1 MKKSV
6 FDFNPILRNSVVLYI
21 FLFMAV
27 VQMFFF
33 LNTRDFQ
40 SLVVLII
47 LGVVISF
54 FNKNMI
60 IVLCLSL
67 VLTNIIKYGIKG
79 VRVSEGFQDSDE
91 VDKKDEKDEVDETNE
106 ELIKNSFENLDKPK
120 PKKAVIKKKNE
131 VKKSNDLETND
142 DISKLEKDKNQLVQL
157 KSEFPEFKEIQTE
170 IIQGIDKITP
180 LLKKAESYMQKYE
193 NFKNSKDGFIKDV
206 LKKDKK

>member
-1 MKKSV
+1 MKKSI
-6 FDFNPILRNSVVLYI
+6 FDFNPILSNSIVLYI

-40 SLVVLII
+40 SLIIFII
-47 LGVVISF
+47 LGLVISY

-60 IVLCLSL
+60 IILCLSL
-67 VLTNIIKYGIKG
+67 VVTNIIKYGIKG
-79 VRVSEGFQDSDE
+79 VRISEGFQDS
-91 VDKKDEKDEVDETNE
+91 E
-106 ELIKNSFENLDKPK
+106 ELNKEDKEIADSSVKNLDKPK
-120 PKKAVIKKKNE
+120 SKKAIIKKKDQ

-142 DISKLEKDKNQLVQL
+142 DITKLEKDKNQLVEL

-170 IIQGIDKITP
+170 IIQGIDKISP

-193 NFKNSKDGFIKDV
+193 NFKNSKESFIDDV
-206 LKKDKK
+206 LKKDNK

>member
-1 MKKSV
+1 MKKSI
-6 FDFNPILRNSVVLYI
+6 FDFNPILSNSIVLYI

-40 SLVVLII
+40 SLIIFII
-47 LGVVISF
+47 LGLVISY

-60 IVLCLSL
+60 IILCLSL
-67 VLTNIIKYGIKG
+67 VVTNIIKYGVKG
-79 VRVSEGFQDSDE
+79 VRISEGFKDSEDLSDE
-91 VDKKDEKDEVDETNE
+91 DTEIAD
-106 ELIKNSFENLDKPK
+106 NSVKNLDKPK
-120 PKKAVIKKKNE
+120 SKKAVIKKKDE

-142 DISKLEKDKNQLVQL
+142 DISKLEKDENKLGEL
-157 KSEFPEFKEIQTE
+157 KSEFPEFKEIQSE
-170 IIQGIDKITP
+170 IIQSIDKISP

-193 NFKNSKDGFIKDV
+193 NFKNSKDNFIKDV

>member
-6 FDFNPILRNSVVLYI
+6 FDFNPILSNSIVLYI

-40 SLVVLII
+40 SLTIFII
-47 LGVVISF
+47 LGLVISY

-60 IVLCLSL
+60 IILCLSL
-67 VLTNIIKYGIKG
+67 VVTNILKYGVKG
-79 VRVSEGFQDSDE
+79 VRISEGFKDSEDLSDE
-91 VDKKDEKDEVDETNE
+91 DTEIADSSVK
-106 ELIKNSFENLDKPK
+106 NLDKPK
-120 PKKAVIKKKNE
+120 LKKAVIKKKDE

-142 DISKLEKDKNQLVQL
+142 DITKLEKDKNKLGEL

-170 IIQGIDKITP
+170 IIQSIDKISP

-193 NFKNSKDGFIKDV
+193 NFKNSKDSFIKDV

>member
-6 FDFNPILRNSVVLYI
+6 FDFNPILSNSVVLYI

-27 VQMFFF
+27 IQMFFF
-33 LNTRDFQ
+33 LNTKDFQ
-40 SLVVLII
+40 SLVIFII
-47 LGVVISF
+47 LGLVISY

-60 IVLCLSL
+60 IILCLSL
-67 VLTNIIKYGIKG
+67 VVTNIIKYGVKG
-79 VRVSEGFQDSDE
+79 VRISEGFQDS
-91 VDKKDEKDEVDETNE
+91 E
-106 ELIKNSFENLDKPK
+106 ELSEEDKEIADSSVKNLDKPK
-120 PKKAVIKKKNE
+120 SKKAVIKKKDE

-142 DISKLEKDKNQLVQL
+142 DITKLEKDKNQLVEL

-170 IIQGIDKITP
+170 IIQGIDKISP

-193 NFKNSKDGFIKDV
+193 NFKNSKEGFIKDV